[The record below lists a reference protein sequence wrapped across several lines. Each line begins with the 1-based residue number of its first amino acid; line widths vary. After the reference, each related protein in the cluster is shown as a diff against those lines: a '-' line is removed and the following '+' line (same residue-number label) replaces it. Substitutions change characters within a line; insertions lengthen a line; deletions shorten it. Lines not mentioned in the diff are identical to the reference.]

1 MINHEKPRGAQ
12 GLVEYTPFL
21 LRPSLDLDFFSRSRC
36 SRVRVP
42 RNFPVIFVRL
52 VVSGDIISWTVMNS
66 GKKKIKN
73 KVEIADEKVVWRN
86 FLFGLFQCY
95 QGLEG
100 NIDILYWRTVNNN
113 FEVDK

>member
-1 MINHEKPRGAQ
+1 M
-12 GLVEYTPFL
+12 V
-21 LRPSLDLDFFSRSRC
+21 
-36 SRVRVP
+36 
-42 RNFPVIFVRL
+42 
-52 VVSGDIISWTVMNS
+52 
-66 GKKKIKN
+66 KKKIKN

-100 NIDILYWRTVNNN
+100 NIDILYWGTVNNN

>member
-1 MINHEKPRGAQ
+1 M
-12 GLVEYTPFL
+12 
-21 LRPSLDLDFFSRSRC
+21 
-36 SRVRVP
+36 RVP

-73 KVEIADEKVVWRN
+73 KVEITDEKVVWN

-100 NIDILYWRTVNNN
+100 NIDILYWGTVNNN
-113 FEVDK
+113 FEMDK